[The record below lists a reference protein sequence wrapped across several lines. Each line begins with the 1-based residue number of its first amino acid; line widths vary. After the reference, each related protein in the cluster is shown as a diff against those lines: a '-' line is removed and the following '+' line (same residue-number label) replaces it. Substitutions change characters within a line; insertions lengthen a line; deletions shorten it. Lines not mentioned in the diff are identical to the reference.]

1 MGKPL
6 RSSGH
11 RLLANAGCATT
22 SSIVAH
28 TDTARAFD
36 AGYGDLL
43 DTDASSSR
51 EQLTGQPRPRME
63 RRRFRCPTC
72 AYCAAQKSTLE
83 SHIIRKHRPV
93 SGSPDTRVSRLRSQ
107 PLLKAIRFALPASE
121 ILRCCGQIRPAVL
134 QAQHKRRRVASS
146 RSNETPQSGGFV
158 SSAWGFVSSGDLDAP
173 VEGIEVVLSIE
184 VPEAAT
190 APEA

>member
-1 MGKPL
+1 MRPTRVTETFRPDLPDGQL
-6 RSSGH
+6 GQ
-11 RLLANAGCATT
+11 LA
-22 SSIVAH
+22 
-28 TDTARAFD
+28 
-36 AGYGDLL
+36 
-43 DTDASSSR
+43 
-51 EQLTGQPRPRME
+51 GQPRPRME

-107 PLLKAIRFALPASE
+107 PLQAIRFALPASE

-158 SSAWGFVSSGDLDAP
+158 SSGDLDAP

>member
-1 MGKPL
+1 MRPTRVTETFRPDLPDGQL
-6 RSSGH
+6 GQ
-11 RLLANAGCATT
+11 LA
-22 SSIVAH
+22 
-28 TDTARAFD
+28 
-36 AGYGDLL
+36 
-43 DTDASSSR
+43 
-51 EQLTGQPRPRME
+51 GQPRPRME

-107 PLLKAIRFALPASE
+107 PLQAIRFALAASE

-146 RSNETPQSGGFV
+146 RSNETPQSP
-158 SSAWGFVSSGDLDAP
+158 GFVSSGDLDAP
-173 VEGIEVVLSIE
+173 VEEIEVVLSIE

>member
-1 MGKPL
+1 
-6 RSSGH
+6 
-11 RLLANAGCATT
+11 
-22 SSIVAH
+22 
-28 TDTARAFD
+28 
-36 AGYGDLL
+36 
-43 DTDASSSR
+43 
-51 EQLTGQPRPRME
+51 ME

-146 RSNETPQSGGFV
+146 SRSNETPQSGGFV
-158 SSAWGFVSSGDLDAP
+158 SSWGFVSSGDLDAP

>member
-1 MGKPL
+1 M
-6 RSSGH
+6 
-11 RLLANAGCATT
+11 
-22 SSIVAH
+22 
-28 TDTARAFD
+28 
-36 AGYGDLL
+36 
-43 DTDASSSR
+43 
-51 EQLTGQPRPRME
+51 
-63 RRRFRCPTC
+63 
-72 AYCAAQKSTLE
+72 
-83 SHIIRKHRPV
+83 

-107 PLLKAIRFALPASE
+107 PLQAIRFALAASE

-158 SSAWGFVSSGDLDAP
+158 SFGDLGAP
-173 VEGIEVVLSIE
+173 VEEIEVVLSIE

>member
-1 MGKPL
+1 M
-6 RSSGH
+6 S
-11 RLLANAGCATT
+11 
-22 SSIVAH
+22 
-28 TDTARAFD
+28 
-36 AGYGDLL
+36 
-43 DTDASSSR
+43 
-51 EQLTGQPRPRME
+51 E
-63 RRRFRCPTC
+63 
-72 AYCAAQKSTLE
+72 
-83 SHIIRKHRPV
+83 
-93 SGSPDTRVSRLRSQ
+93 SPDTRVSRLRSQ

-146 RSNETPQSGGFV
+146 SRSNETPQSGGFV